1 MLLES
6 EDALGLGAAPSG
18 RGQWTV
24 IVGPNGTGKT
34 TLLRSLAL
42 ALRSISNPSIW
53 PRGTFSVA
61 WKNVGVDRPAEIEV
75 ELSGGNVLATSIRS
89 IDPLSIVQSPQM
101 DVPRLF
107 PLFAYGCRRGSALG
121 GPLRQVDLG
130 EDDGPEI
137 ATLFDEGASL
147 IQAETWLVALD
158 GDTQKSERS
167 RTVFNAVRVALC
179 EILKIKDISVRDQRV
194 VVEERAGLW
203 LHLSDLSDG
212 YLTSMGWFL
221 DMVARWLSVAEQAD
235 VEVDATFM
243 SKMCGLVLIDE
254 IDLHLH
260 PQWQVDVIS
269 RTREILPQ
277 MSFIVTTHN
286 PLTLV
291 GASASE
297 IWIMEKS
304 DGDVAVRSG
313 VDSPMMLSGG
323 QLYRRY
329 FGISDIYPAEVGR
342 KISRASV
349 LSSYSWR
356 DQAESTELSSILSDL
371 SARGLELGW
380 SSPSGGRND

>member
-1 MLLES
+1 M
-6 EDALGLGAAPSG
+6 
-18 RGQWTV
+18 
-24 IVGPNGTGKT
+24 GPNGTGKT